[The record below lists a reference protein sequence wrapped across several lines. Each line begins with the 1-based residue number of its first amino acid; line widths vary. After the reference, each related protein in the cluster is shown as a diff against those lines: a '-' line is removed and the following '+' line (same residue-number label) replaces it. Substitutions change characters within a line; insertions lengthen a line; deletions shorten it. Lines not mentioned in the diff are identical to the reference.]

1 MRTKIKP
8 VEIDREDDDEATYRV
23 GNATIH
29 IVQDPEPLNPRTD
42 WDNPWEWYSNH
53 RRYSFDYRDGK
64 RLEIDDVYTADWD
77 KEDHGDESLC
87 EAILRQN
94 PDFLDVQP
102 IYLFDHSGLS
112 VSLGSFND
120 PWDSG
125 VGAIAVITR
134 KKAEEYWP
142 DLKGDDEKLK
152 ERAYKAL
159 ESEVEAFDKYLR
171 GDVYGYIVHANDGE
185 GDSCFG
191 FYDIKDALEEG
202 AACVSV
208 KDATSRIL
216 SGLDIVNEMNARQ
229 HTHFHG
235 IAWAD
240 EVKDGEKLYT
250 KSVSLESGCERTETY
265 GNPDALAKQLGYQC
279 GEFDGHSLLVWNET
293 EETEEE

>member
-8 VEIDREDDDEATYRV
+8 VEIDREDDDVETYRV

-29 IVQDPEPLNPRTD
+29 IVQDPDPLNPRTD

-53 RRYSFDYRDGK
+53 RRYSFDHRDGK
-64 RLEIDDVYTADWD
+64 RLKIDDIFTDD
-77 KEDHGDESLC
+77 SDEEHEGETIY

-94 PDFLDVQP
+94 PDFLDAQP

-152 ERAYKAL
+152 KRAYEAL
-159 ESEVEAFDKYLR
+159 EDEVETFDKYLR
-171 GDVYGYIVHANDGE
+171 GDVYGYMIHSDDGE
-185 GDSCFG
+185 GESCFG

-208 KDATSRIL
+208 KDATSKIL
-216 SGLDIVNEMNARQ
+216 GGLDIINLMNEKQR
-229 HTHFHG
+229 THFSKVS
-235 IAWAD
+235 WTD
-240 EVKDGEKLYT
+240 EAKDGEKLYT
-250 KSVSLESGCERTETY
+250 VSVSLESGCEHTETY
-265 GNPDALAKQLGYQC
+265 GDPDALSKQLGYQR
-279 GEFDGHSLLVWNET
+279 GEFDGHSILVWNET
-293 EETEEE
+293 EDENE

>member
-1 MRTKIKP
+1 MKTKIKP
-8 VEIDREDDDEATYRV
+8 VEIDREDDDVETYRV

-29 IVQDPEPLNPRTD
+29 IVQDPDPLNPRTD

-53 RRYSFDYRDGK
+53 RRYSFDRHDGK
-64 RLEIDDVYTADWD
+64 SLEIDDIYTDD
-77 KEDHGDESLC
+77 SDEEHDGETIY

-94 PDFLDVQP
+94 PDFLDAQP

-159 ESEVEAFDKYLR
+159 ESEVEDFDKYLR
-171 GDVYGYIVHANDGE
+171 GDVYGYMIHSDDGDGE
-185 GDSCFG
+185 SCFG

-208 KDATSRIL
+208 KDATSKIL
-216 SGLDIVNEMNARQ
+216 SGLDIINLMNEKQR
-229 HTHFHG
+229 THFSKVS
-235 IAWAD
+235 WTD
-240 EVKDGEKLYT
+240 EAKDGEKLYT
-250 KSVSLESGCERTETY
+250 VSVGLESEDKHTETY
-265 GNPDALAKQLGYQC
+265 VDTDSLARQLGYQR
-279 GEFDGHSLLVWNET
+279 GEFDGHSMLVWNET
-293 EETEEE
+293 EDEN